1 MKKRYLPKQENIKK
15 LKDYLVKLNKEKN
28 GK

>member
-15 LKDYLVKLNKEKN
+15 LKDNLVKLNKEKN